1 MPSTIMQQFLQ
12 VTLHCMQPAMAPI
25 GKDSAGAVAVLATT
39 VEPDELAPHVDQL
52 AGNHSIT

>member
-1 MPSTIMQQFLQ
+1 MQQFLQ